1 MNNLKTFYNHAAY
14 LEAAQLTYFSEKLTT
29 FSMDSNNAEDMKLT
43 LCNVNKNEHRNLYLH
58 GLQSLKRHCFHEI
71 F

>member
-43 LCNVNKNEHRNLYLH
+43 LCNVNKN
-58 GLQSLKRHCFHEI
+58 
-71 F
+71 